1 MASLRVFSATTPWSG
16 VRKPLTMSLFK
27 LRKSG
32 SPRDLEVSMSGLKL
46 GSKVLQIGGSDG
58 RLIAALASAVG
69 LSGYA
74 CAIAT
79 DDVQGERFTRAAAAA
94 GVLVE
99 VSVSPLGGLPYDP
112 ESFDVVVIK
121 DVIGE
126 MRSRDRVACL
136 QQAYRALR
144 VGGRC
149 LVIEQAMRAGLGA
162 LFSQRAFDT
171 QYVARGGAQTALKAE
186 GFRGVRRLAERDG
199 VSFTE
204 GTK

>member
-1 MASLRVFSATTPWSG
+1 
-16 VRKPLTMSLFK
+16 MSLFK

-32 SPRDLEVSMSGLKL
+32 GPRDLEVSMSGLKL
-46 GSKVLQIGGSDG
+46 GSKVLQIDGGDG
-58 RLIAALASAVG
+58 GLIAALAGAAG

-74 CAIAT
+74 CAVAT
-79 DDVQGERFTRAAAAA
+79 DDAQAERFTWAAAAA

-99 VSVSPLGGLPYDP
+99 VKVSPLGALPYDP

-126 MRSRDRVACL
+126 MRGHDRVTCM
-136 QQAYRALR
+136 QQAYQVLR

-162 LFSQRAFDT
+162 IFSRRAFDP
-171 QYVARGGAQTALKAE
+171 QYVARGGAPAALKAE
-186 GFRGVRRLAERDG
+186 GFRGVRLLAERDG
-199 VSFTE
+199 VSFAE
-204 GTK
+204 GIK